1 MPWKNSAAMLEA
13 GLLRALIVVRPG
25 ARLDPVGC
33 GGNLSKG
40 KIMRKFLLCVG
51 LTFTLAFAG
60 PAAMAGSPD
69 VDINIGVPGV
79 GIYGGDNYDEDYDYR
94 RRRISCGEARSL
106 VRDRG
111 YNRVRRL
118 SCGGRIH
125 TFEAFRRGRL
135 WLVTVHART
144 GNISRRPY

>member
-1 MPWKNSAAMLEA
+1 
-13 GLLRALIVVRPG
+13 
-25 ARLDPVGC
+25 
-33 GGNLSKG
+33 
-40 KIMRKFLLCVG
+40 MRKLLLCVG
-51 LTFTLAFAG
+51 LTFTLAFVG

-69 VDINIGVPGV
+69 VDVNIGVGVPGV
-79 GIYGGDNYDEDYDYR
+79 GIYGNDYDEDYDYR

-118 SCGGRIH
+118 SCGGRVH
-125 TFEAFRRGRL
+125 SFEAFRRGRL

>member
-1 MPWKNSAAMLEA
+1 
-13 GLLRALIVVRPG
+13 
-25 ARLDPVGC
+25 
-33 GGNLSKG
+33 
-40 KIMRKFLLCVG
+40 
-51 LTFTLAFAG
+51 
-60 PAAMAGSPD
+60 MAGSPD
-69 VDINIGVPGV
+69 VDVNIGVGVPGV
-79 GIYGGDNYDEDYDYR
+79 GIYGDNYDEDYDYR

-111 YNRVRRL
+111 YYRVRRL

-125 TFEAFRRGRL
+125 SFEAFRRGRL

>member
-1 MPWKNSAAMLEA
+1 
-13 GLLRALIVVRPG
+13 
-25 ARLDPVGC
+25 
-33 GGNLSKG
+33 
-40 KIMRKFLLCVG
+40 MRKILLGVG
-51 LTFTLAFAG
+51 LAFTLAWAAA

-94 RRRISCGEARSL
+94 RRRISCCEARAL

-111 YNRVRRL
+111 YIRVRNV

-125 TFEAFRRGRL
+125 AFKAFRRGTL
-135 WLVTVHART
+135 WLVTVNART